1 MSMDSKKELIKKP
14 VFDRYSSSDSED
26 NNKTD
31 RFQSSTLTL
40 EKEIM
45 ETLDT
50 TGVYNMRDDIHKYI
64 TNHV

>member
-1 MSMDSKKELIKKP
+1 MDAKRDSIKKP

-26 NNKTD
+26 NKTA